1 MRTTC
6 ILLMVLSPLACGQPA
21 ATVTRSQVL
30 EVIAHR
36 GVHPFYYGEHD
47 IDRQTGC
54 SAVLLRESDPPFIEN
69 SMPSMAAA
77 FAAGATMIEIDV
89 HRTLDGQLV
98 AFHDAGLACRTNGRG
113 RPEDSTLDALKALD
127 AGYGYTSDGIS
138 FPLRGR
144 GFGLIP
150 SVREV
155 LDRFP
160 NGRFIFDDKAG
171 NARLIGDLLSS
182 YSPDKQRN
190 VVYWGD
196 RQGYALVRAKAPA
209 IGVRLMTVEEMMA
222 CRRALMLRAG
232 LGSLPGACRTGVMI
246 IPSDNLRPWYAR
258 IALGW
263 PSRFLAKVSAAGC
276 HIFIATDSPA
286 EAVALS
292 RLPIDGIMTDRIQ
305 VVGPLL
311 RGSK

>member
-1 MRTTC
+1 MRTSW
-6 ILLMVLSPLACGQPA
+6 ILAMVLSPLAFGQPA
-21 ATVTRSQVL
+21 ATVTRSQAL

-36 GVHPFYYGEHD
+36 GVHPFYYGEHV
-47 IDRQTGC
+47 IDRQAGC
-54 SAVLLRESDPPFIEN
+54 SATLLRESDPAFIEN
-69 SMPSMAAA
+69 TLPSMAAA

-89 HRTLDGQLV
+89 QRTRDGQLV
-98 AFHDAGLACRTNGRG
+98 VFHDAGLACRTNGRG
-113 RPEDSTLDALKALD
+113 HSEDSTLNDLKALD
-127 AGYGYTSDGIS
+127 AGYGYTSDGKS

-144 GFGLIP
+144 GIGLIP
-150 SVREV
+150 SLREV

-160 NGRFIFDDKAG
+160 NGHFIFDDKAG

-196 RQGYALVRAKAPA
+196 RQNYAVVQAKAPA
-209 IGVRLMTVEEMMA
+209 IGGRLMTLEEMMA
-222 CRRALMLRAG
+222 CRTALVRRGG

-246 IPSDNLRPWYAR
+246 IPADKLRSWYAR

-263 PSRFLAKVSAAGC
+263 PSRFLGKVSAAGC
-276 HIFIATDSPA
+276 HIFIATDASA

-305 VVGPLL
+305 LVGPLL
-311 RGSK
+311 QRSK